1 MESHHLEYVLKTR
14 LHRLVPILSLA
25 SYGAQASHMMF
36 LGLGAPICKEGA
48 SPSILLVE
56 LLKGQMKTV
65 TSKVQTGSTGRTGG
79 GVGEMA
85 VSVMDPTLLF

>member
-36 LGLGAPICKEGA
+36 LGLAPICKEGA

-65 TSKVQTGSTGRTGG
+65 TSKVQTGSTGGTGG
-79 GVGEMA
+79 GVGEMT